1 MRRVSQWMC
10 SVAIGCLIAGPAT
23 SANAQQMRG
32 IVSDSASRRPIPGA
46 VLILLDSTGATLGR
60 NITNERGEFVLAG
73 AAQAR
78 RVRLQRIGFRL
89 REVTIPPA
97 VNGVAEI
104 NVAMIAIPTFLEPV
118 RVTASQCA
126 RRSDHGSAITLLEQ
140 ARAGLL
146 TTVVAREAKPASMV
160 LFRFQRL
167 LEGMTDKIDSQA
179 VRVDSGYRS
188 AVSFSAAH
196 DAAEFVRRGFMQT
209 AADGV
214 TFFGP
219 DADVLLDD
227 RFSNGYCFRVME
239 PNRARPNQV
248 GLGFVAADKQR
259 DRVDIDGALWIDT
272 VARALRDIE
281 FRYVGLDP
289 GIERF
294 DPGGRIAFRE
304 MSNGTVL
311 VDRWSLRIIGAKND
325 TINDTRS
332 RTQVANVQTSFYA
345 SETGGELGH
354 AVWRDG
360 TAWHAPLGVVDI
372 RAVRRDRSPA
382 RGVELG
388 APGSPYRATAD
399 STGRVVLR
407 DLVPGP
413 YSIVAFDPMLAA
425 LDLTIPAGRRFTS
438 NRDSSAVMTSVPT
451 LGEFIFDRCQA
462 ERTSRSSSLGS
473 TLVIGRM
480 MNGDD
485 KPVAGV
491 VWRATL
497 FLTPSD
503 PVVLREGGRTS
514 GDGVIAICHPALAQ
528 RGVLE
533 IVASKDNAPATIVRH
548 TIRLGVNAIRVP
560 IDSRPDRN

>member
-1 MRRVSQWMC
+1 VKRVGHWIYFL
-10 SVAIGCLIAGPAT
+10 AIGCVTVVAPSGV
-23 SANAQQMRG
+23 SAQQVRG
-32 IVSDSASRRPIPGA
+32 IVSDSMSRRPIPGA
-46 VLILLDSTGATLGR
+46 VLILLDPTGATLGR

-78 RVRLQRIGFRL
+78 RLRVQRIGFRP
-89 REVTIPPA
+89 REVMIPPA

-126 RRSDHGSAITLLEQ
+126 RRSDQGSALALLEQ

-146 TTVVAREAKPASMV
+146 TTVVAREAKPAAMV
-160 LFRFQRL
+160 LFMFTRL
-167 LEGMTDKIDSQA
+167 LEGTTDKIDSQT
-179 VRVDSGYRS
+179 VRVDSAYRS

-196 DAAEFVRRGFMQT
+196 NAAEFVRRGFMQ
-209 AADGV
+209 AEADGF
-214 TFFGP
+214 TFFAP

-227 RFSNGYCFRVME
+227 QFSNGYCFRVME

-248 GLGFVAADKQR
+248 GLGFVAADKRRQ
-259 DRVDIDGALWIDT
+259 RVDIDGALWIDT

-294 DPGGRIAFRE
+294 EPGGRIAFRE

-311 VDRWSLRIIGAKND
+311 VDRWSLRLIGAKND

-332 RTQVANVQTSFYA
+332 RTQVANIVTSFYA
-345 SETGGELGH
+345 SESGGELGH

-372 RAVRRDRSPA
+372 RAVRRNRSPA

-388 APGSPYRATAD
+388 APGTPYRTSTD
-399 STGRVVLR
+399 STGRAVLR

-413 YSIVAFDPMLAA
+413 YSIVALHPMLDT
-425 LDLTIPAGRRFTS
+425 LGLTIPTGFRFTS
-438 NRDSSAVMTSVPT
+438 QRDSSALIATVPG
-451 LGEFIFDRCQA
+451 LKEFVLDRCQA
-462 ERTSRSSSLGS
+462 ERTPRSLSLDS
-473 TLVIGRM
+473 TMVIGRM

-491 VWRATL
+491 IWRATL
-497 FLTPSD
+497 ISNPSN

-514 GDGVIAICHPALAQ
+514 SDGVIAICHSALSQ

-533 IVASKDNAPATIVRH
+533 IAASKDNGPSTIVRH
-548 TIRLGVNAIRVP
+548 TLKPGVNAIRIP
-560 IDSRPDRN
+560 IDSRPDRD